1 MLFIVSFP
9 IGSTGTTVKF
19 SYVSSGSTRSA
30 GTFSSVSLFFVAFS
44 RRSTG
49 EAGTVSSVTFLVRF
63 YAAFFFYFFSFEVN
77 SELESF
83 FSLFMV
89 DPEFESFFFFFSS
102 IYPVSVS
109 FEVNPEL
116 ESSFF
121 F

>member
-63 YAAFFFYFFSFEVN
+63 YAASFFYFFS
-77 SELESF
+77 LED
-83 FSLFMV
+83 
-89 DPEFESFFFFFSS
+89 DPEF
-102 IYPVSVS
+102 
-109 FEVNPEL
+109 
-116 ESSFF
+116 
-121 F
+121 